1 MTDGHESQDADFGPG
16 GYLPERASRRA
27 RKVILRARMGLQWVI
42 ATIVAGVVIVGAGV
56 LWLVQSDDPPG
67 SPWVAVGAVEAIDE
81 AAVLP
86 DRDVLILTVGRPR
99 AFVEP
104 GDSDL
109 LWCSEERRIE
119 SPAGD
124 DWMVWSSTGRPLSG
138 QEPLLQ
144 HPTRV
149 HDGVLYLDP
158 SVTIASPGPPN
169 NPEVLMI
176 ACAERPPE
184 LTP

>member
-1 MTDGHESQDADFGPG
+1 MSDDNAEFGPG

-27 RKVILRARMGLQWVI
+27 RKIILRARMGVEW
-42 ATIVAGVVIVGAGV
+42 IVASIIAGIVIVGAGI
-56 LWLVQSDDPPG
+56 LWLTQSDDPPG
-67 SPWVAVGAVEAIDE
+67 PPWVAVGTLETMQEAV
-81 AAVLP
+81 AVPHL
-86 DRDVLILTVGRPR
+86 DALILTLGRPR

-104 GDSDL
+104 ADHDL
-109 LWCSEERRIE
+109 LWCSEQRRIE
-119 SPAGD
+119 SQPDD
-124 DWMVWSSTGRPLSG
+124 DWQVWSSTGRPLSG

-158 SVTIASPGPPN
+158 SVTTASPGPPN
-169 NPEVLMI
+169 SPEVQLV
-176 ACAERPPE
+176 ACAERPPA